1 MKSTKNM
8 QGVHLK
14 DRKMKNAAAS
24 KALKDKEELT
34 VTPQGKIVMPNTVKP
49 IIKATLPAKGL
60 NVAPNGGADNAQMMQ
75 MLQMMQQIIGNSQAP
90 ATPNVCSPQVVSP
103 P

>member
-24 KALKDKEELT
+24 KALKDKEELK
-34 VTPQGKIVMPNTVKP
+34 VTP
-49 IIKATLPAKGL
+49 
-60 NVAPNGGADNAQMMQ
+60 
-75 MLQMMQQIIGNSQAP
+75 
-90 ATPNVCSPQVVSP
+90 
-103 P
+103 